1 MKMRKQ
7 GGKCKENAENTA
19 PVCSGEKK
27 KLNPKASLMVQSLGF
42 FLQKYIKNHP
52 SYVFVDYGRY

>member
-7 GGKCKENAENTA
+7 GGKCKENVENTA

-27 KLNPKASLMVQSLGF
+27 KLNPKASLMVQSPKF
-42 FLQKYIKNHP
+42 FFDRNTYKIIRSMDL
-52 SYVFVDYGRY
+52 